1 MAEIKIKQKEYYC
14 EKASDKFCT
23 QCLTEYAMDVGCKHY
38 GEIYTE
44 RHIIPF
50 GDCIYADYKY
60 KYRGLSVKNYE
71 VEEFKDNYNPHLDCA
86 IVKTRNAVYDNCV
99 KVEIDGECVYNAES
113 EE

>member
-14 EKASDKFCT
+14 IYYSDKFCT
-23 QCLTEYAMDVGCKHY
+23 QCLTECGEDVGCSYYFDGK
-38 GEIYTE
+38 TE
-44 RHIIPF
+44 PNVIPF
-50 GDCIYADYKY
+50 GDCVYADYKY

-71 VEEFKDNYNPHLDCA
+71 VEEYEDDYNPHLNCA